1 MTSTPF
7 VTSTVAAAAP
17 VLGVVTLRDW
27 IAAALVLIGAIA
39 LVLVVRKGMRVL
51 RSRTDVQE
59 YVEHLVTR
67 IVTVVV
73 VIVAVLY
80 ALQILEVEIGPLL
93 GGLTIFA
100 VIIAY
105 ALQPVI
111 GNLIGSITLHGSRPI
126 KPGDQIVTNGVEG
139 TVIDI
144 HPRATEI
151 LTFDGVTVHVPNSD
165 VLGSVLTNRTA
176 DYERRS
182 SITFSVDFDADLRK
196 VQHVVETAIRN
207 LEAISE
213 IPRAEV
219 LVDQFDQSGVTMV
232 ARFWHPSE
240 ELFSRWVQ
248 SEAAITIQEALRAE
262 QISIS
267 FPHREHR
274 NRDG

>member
-1 MTSTPF
+1 MNSVFTF
-7 VTSTVAAAAP
+7 VAP
-17 VLGVVTLRDW
+17 IAVVTLRDW
-27 IAAALVLIGAIA
+27 VAAGLVLVGAIA
-39 LVLVVRKGMRVL
+39 IVLLVRQGMHMIRA
-51 RSRTDVQE
+51 RTDVQE

-67 IVTVVV
+67 IVTTVV

-105 ALQPVI
+105 SLQPVL

-144 HPRATEI
+144 APRATEI
-151 LTFDGVTVHVPNSD
+151 LTFDGVTVHIPNVD
-165 VLGSVLTNRTA
+165 VLGNVLTNRTA
-176 DYERRS
+176 DYERRTT
-182 SITFSVDFDADLRK
+182 IDFSVAFDADLRK
-196 VQHVVETAIRN
+196 VQHVVETAVRT
-207 LEAISE
+207 LEGVSE

-219 LVDQFDQSGVTMV
+219 LVDHFDQSGVAMK

-240 ELFSRWVQ
+240 ELFSRWLQ
-248 SEAAITIQEALRAE
+248 SEASIAIQEALRSE
-262 QISIS
+262 NIEIS
-267 FPHREHR
+267 FPHRR
-274 NRDG
+274 QQ